1 MRRIRWGDADA
12 AASLEALPFAGET
25 IFMGAEE
32 KVAPILDGVRNHG
45 DLALVQYT
53 KTFDDVVISPDRIP
67 VPEATLKEALGALPA
82 EAREALELAA
92 GRIRD
97 FHEACLPQKTETRPA
112 PGERFALRPIP
123 LRRVGFYIPGGRGA
137 YPSSVLMSAVPARVA
152 GVEEIVMCSPPAG
165 EDGEIASV
173 VLAAAALA
181 GVDRV
186 FRVGGAQ
193 AIAAMAYGTESIG
206 KVDKIVGP
214 GNIFVAAAKR
224 LVRDVAD
231 VDKDAG
237 PSEVVVILDSPA
249 HAEWAAAD
257 LIAQAEHD
265 PSAMAAAVAIG
276 GEAAGA
282 VDESVARQVESAHR
296 REVIEEALKGQG
308 AIVEVS
314 SCDEALEVAERLAPE
329 HLELMIERPG
339 EFAARVRSAGAIL
352 LGPWSGAPFGDYI
365 AGPNHIL
372 PTGKAARFA
381 SPLGVLDF
389 LKWSSEVELDSGAA
403 ARLAGP
409 AARLAELEGFPAH
422 ARALRMRAGGE
433 Q

>member
-1 MRRIRWGDADA
+1 
-12 AASLEALPFAGET
+12 
-25 IFMGAEE
+25 
-32 KVAPILDGVRNHG
+32 
-45 DLALVQYT
+45 
-53 KTFDDVVISPDRIP
+53 
-67 VPEATLKEALGALPA
+67 
-82 EAREALELAA
+82 
-92 GRIRD
+92 
-97 FHEACLPQKTETRPA
+97 
-112 PGERFALRPIP
+112 
-123 LRRVGFYIPGGRGA
+123 
-137 YPSSVLMSAVPARVA
+137 
-152 GVEEIVMCSPPAG
+152 
-165 EDGEIASV
+165 
-173 VLAAAALA
+173 
-181 GVDRV
+181 
-186 FRVGGAQ
+186 
-193 AIAAMAYGTESIG
+193 
-206 KVDKIVGP
+206 
-214 GNIFVAAAKR
+214 
-224 LVRDVAD
+224 
-231 VDKDAG
+231 
-237 PSEVVVILDSPA
+237 VILDSPA

-296 REVIEEALKGQG
+296 REVIEKALKGQG